1 MQLKKRYVYLDN
13 AATTKPHPKVVEA
26 MVKYLSEEYGN
37 PSSTHTLGSRAR
49 NAVEEAREIIAAEIN
64 ANAGEI
70 YFTSGGTEANNFVLK
85 GFTSAA
91 AKETNKRKIVASE
104 TEHHA
109 VLDTI
114 EDITKKDFNFIK
126 TIIDHNG
133 HLDFRNLRGLL
144 DDDTLLIS
152 VMHINNE
159 IGVINNLEQIN
170 TIAKEKNIFTHSD
183 CVQSFGK
190 YKIDVKKL
198 KTDMICASA
207 HKINGPKGIGFAFI
221 KSGTPAEALILGGS
235 QERNRRG
242 GTENVAG
249 IIGLAEAVKIYTEC
263 RADYL
268 QHVNNIKNRFINTLK
283 NFDGVYFNGGEN
295 TTDYICSVTFDSE
308 IYKVDTESILVYL
321 DINGVAASSGSACM
335 SGSLKPS
342 HVIKA
347 LGKSDE
353 YAKGTVRFS
362 FDFNT
367 TEDDIDYA
375 LEIINKLLK
384 QIKK

>member
-1 MQLKKRYVYLDN
+1 MQTKKKLVYLDN

-26 MVKYLSEEYGN
+26 MVKYLIEEYGN

-49 NAVEEAREIIAAEIN
+49 NAVEEAREIIAQEIN
-64 ANAGEI
+64 ASAGEI

-91 AKETNKRKIVASE
+91 AKETMKRGIVSLE

-114 EDITKKDFNFIK
+114 EDIANKGFNFVK
-126 TIIDHNG
+126 TIINHNG
-133 HLDFRNLRGLL
+133 EIDIRNLRGLL
-144 DDDTLLIS
+144 DDDILLIS

-159 IGVINNLEQIN
+159 IGVINDLEQIN
-170 TIAKEKNIFTHSD
+170 TIAKSKNIFTHSD

-190 YKIDVKKL
+190 YSIDVKKL

-207 HKINGPKGIGFAFI
+207 HKINGPKGTGFAYI

-249 IIGLAEAVKIYTEC
+249 IIGLAEAIKIYNEC
-263 RADYL
+263 RTDYL
-268 QHVNNIKNRFINTLK
+268 NHVKNIKSRFINALK
-283 NFDGVYFNGGEN
+283 SFEGIYFNGGTN
-295 TTDYICSVTFDSE
+295 TTDYICSVTFDPE

-347 LGKSDE
+347 LGKSDD

-375 LEIINKLLK
+375 IGIINNLLK